1 MGFLSDVQSGFP
13 LIWIKSFEDQRV
25 LAECT
30 KILNDAKTTNSQGD
44 EDTYKVLSWDIIDG
58 LRPITF
64 RDGELM
70 RGNKITEEGS
80 DASLNDLDVLDW
92 MHKVADDN
100 TVLFLN
106 DYHPF
111 LKSEH
116 PDYNLIVGQL
126 KRACAEFKASGKCIV
141 ILSAACTV
149 PMELEKL
156 IRKIDYPL
164 PTRDDLKTVLRELCD
179 AIDAP
184 YPRHDEDVI
193 TSSLGMTTIEAEN
206 IYSLVYQDLGRFET
220 SVIMKEKV
228 ALVKKSGLLEIVETS
243 ETVDSIGGLE
253 VMKEWFTDR
262 AECFTERARRFGIRP
277 PKGIILGGVAGCG
290 KSLAIKTIASIWHRP
305 CLRLDFGRVFGGIV
319 GESEANMF
327 KIWEIVRAIAP
338 CILWVDEIE
347 KGMANA
353 KSGGG
358 SHEVTQHVLQI
369 MLTNMQ
375 EGTEDVFLAATANE
389 VENLP
394 APLLRA
400 GRIDAKFWV
409 DIPDAVQREE
419 ILKIHLRK
427 RGRDITA
434 YQSDVP
440 RLISAC
446 DTFTGAEIEAWVNEA
461 LVRAYHLKHDDLT
474 SEDLMTTVA
483 KVVPVSRLSA
493 EDIARSRQWA
503 LTHGMILASAS
514 HTTAVMTAE
523 PVRRARK
530 IIPSAN

>member
-1 MGFLSDVQSGFP
+1 
-13 LIWIKSFEDQRV
+13 
-25 LAECT
+25 
-30 KILNDAKTTNSQGD
+30 
-44 EDTYKVLSWDIIDG
+44 
-58 LRPITF
+58 
-64 RDGELM
+64 
-70 RGNKITEEGS
+70 
-80 DASLNDLDVLDW
+80 
-92 MHKVADDN
+92 
-100 TVLFLN
+100 
-106 DYHPF
+106 
-111 LKSEH
+111 
-116 PDYNLIVGQL
+116 
-126 KRACAEFKASGKCIV
+126 
-141 ILSAACTV
+141 
-149 PMELEKL
+149 
-156 IRKIDYPL
+156 
-164 PTRDDLKTVLRELCD
+164 
-179 AIDAP
+179 
-184 YPRHDEDVI
+184 
-193 TSSLGMTTIEAEN
+193 
-206 IYSLVYQDLGRFET
+206 
-220 SVIMKEKV
+220 
-228 ALVKKSGLLEIVETS
+228 
-243 ETVDSIGGLE
+243 
-253 VMKEWFTDR
+253 
-262 AECFTERARRFGIRP
+262 
-277 PKGIILGGVAGCG
+277 
-290 KSLAIKTIASIWHRP
+290 
-305 CLRLDFGRVFGGIV
+305 
-319 GESEANMF
+319 
-327 KIWEIVRAIAP
+327 
-338 CILWVDEIE
+338 
-347 KGMANA
+347 MANA

-427 RGRDITA
+427 RGRDITT

-530 IIPSAN
+530 IVPSAN